1 MDRLTIVRRPAAEA
15 TPLWQFEVLETGETF
30 ADLTEDIALAY
41 SSYVQQQRLNEW
53 LCEYE
58 YPPSLPTFDESIPE
72 IQLDITARQEEI
84 ETLLIQAYAQVVINI
99 IMDLVDEN
107 CEGCKNDYVSQSHHD
122 CFMLDND
129 IRVYRYLAQALE
141 KVNDDTV
148 MTRFSKLTETLEPC
162 LNGLELL
169 RYDCKDSRA
178 EIVSRKRDDLETLLI
193 DKLNMVHDM

>member
-1 MDRLTIVRRPAAEA
+1 
-15 TPLWQFEVLETGETF
+15 
-30 ADLTEDIALAY
+30 
-41 SSYVQQQRLNEW
+41 
-53 LCEYE
+53 
-58 YPPSLPTFDESIPE
+58 
-72 IQLDITARQEEI
+72 
-84 ETLLIQAYAQVVINI
+84 
-99 IMDLVDEN
+99 
-107 CEGCKNDYVSQSHHD
+107 
-122 CFMLDND
+122 MLDND